1 MMMET
6 PLLLLLLL
14 CAGTARMVAQRRRRR
29 RHIGG
34 GGGVGILSKCLLLL
48 LFLRRN
54 SSSPCVL
61 LLLFTR
67 QALQH
72 GRRRWHKRR
81 DTQMRRCGCGRRC
94 HLPFSLCLVSFCIYI
109 CISSFSS
116 SHRQTD
122 RRESMRGKGK
132 DGVERREVVVLVERW
147 LRSASAESTLSKM
160 QRRQAEL
167 TCPPRRASKRAR
179 PTRREAHSDCVS
191 SEEQA
196 PGKLKPKLG
205 FRGFCRNPQLRF
217 SALVCR

>member
-6 PLLLLLLL
+6 PPLLLLL

-29 RHIGG
+29 CHIGG

-54 SSSPCVL
+54 SSSPCV

-94 HLPFSLCLVSFCIYI
+94 HLPFSLCLVSFCICI
-109 CISSFSS
+109 CISFFFS

-160 QRRQAEL
+160 QRRQAE
-167 TCPPRRASKRAR
+167 
-179 PTRREAHSDCVS
+179 
-191 SEEQA
+191 
-196 PGKLKPKLG
+196 
-205 FRGFCRNPQLRF
+205 
-217 SALVCR
+217 